1 VTEPRYRRAQ
11 GVLFRRYADEIL
23 LASVDREGCEGLAG
37 TAAEVWDL
45 LESPRSVAE
54 LVGALT
60 PWYQAPSGII
70 AGDVTALL
78 GDLRDRGFV
87 VETR

>member
-1 VTEPRYRRAQ
+1 MTEPRYRRAQ

-23 LASVDREGCEGLAG
+23 LASVDGEDCEGLAG
-37 TAAEVWDL
+37 AAAEVWDL
-45 LESPRSVAE
+45 LESPRSVTD

-60 PWYQAPSGII
+60 PLYRASPGII

-78 GDLRDRGFV
+78 GALRDRGFV
-87 VETR
+87 EQTW